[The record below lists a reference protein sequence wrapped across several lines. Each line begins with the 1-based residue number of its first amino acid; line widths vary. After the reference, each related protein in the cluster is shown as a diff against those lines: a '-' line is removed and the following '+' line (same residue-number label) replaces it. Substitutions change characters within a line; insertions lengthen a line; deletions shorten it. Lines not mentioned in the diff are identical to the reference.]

1 MKLTEF
7 RKAWIHKEIRCRVEQ
22 IGMPKQEI
30 PRIILTR
37 KEWLALPKQLTHG
50 IRTTTH
56 KKLGMI
62 KPRSRIMFLNVRSQK
77 SIFPTDLRK
86 TNMLDKDY
94 KSER

>member
-37 KEWLALPKQLTHG
+37 KEWLALPKELTNGH
-50 IRTTTH
+50 RTTIH
-56 KKLGMI
+56 KKLGTI
-62 KPRSRIMFLNVRSQK
+62 KPRSRIMFLTVRSHR
-77 SIFPTDLRK
+77 SLRQLRDTIIVELVHYWFLK
-86 TNMLDKDY
+86 
-94 KSER
+94 